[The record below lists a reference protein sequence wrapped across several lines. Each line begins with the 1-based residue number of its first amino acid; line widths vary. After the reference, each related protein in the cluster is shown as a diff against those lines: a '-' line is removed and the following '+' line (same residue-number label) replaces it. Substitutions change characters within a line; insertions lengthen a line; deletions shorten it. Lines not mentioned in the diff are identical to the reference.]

1 MTPARQ
7 EFFTARELAEIAA
20 TRGIVSF
27 PMTERGVRSYVERDG
42 WNDLSRSLV
51 RWRKGEGRPSREYH
65 WSILPALMQ
74 LAITADETRT
84 TLIDAQA
91 LEKVAALRQ
100 VAAIRAA
107 RASSRA
113 HEVEMARGE
122 VLISIEGYA
131 ISCGQ
136 SRAWGIARFLEAQK
150 LAAARQEA
158 RDRIGRGEFLTPPD
172 AAILT
177 QPDLLSDPT
186 RFDLRFARLAVAND
200 RKGAILS
207 RSTIYGWFKAR
218 DTGGIAALS
227 PVPPREAEPIPH
239 AFMEFMKFYAMPSKP
254 TIAAAH
260 AEYIQAASAR
270 DGIRHEPISLGQA
283 TRILRRR
290 LNNIEKHVGRE
301 GILTLKSRL
310 AYVQRSTDGMWP
322 TTIYTAD
329 GKTFDAEVA
338 DPVSRNPMKPEITSI
353 LDVATRK
360 CVGFAVSRKE
370 NVIAVTE
377 GLRRACISHG
387 IPAIFY
393 TDRGPGYRN
402 KTFDGRDGVDL
413 GGLMARLGITKMHAL
428 PYNSQGKGIIERF
441 NAVWN
446 DLARTLP
453 TYLGQEMDKEASSKV
468 HKLTRSEIA
477 QFGSSRILPAWDE
490 FLAMC
495 EATVAAY
502 NDRPHSGLPS
512 FEDPATGQR
521 RSMTP
526 NEAWAAHV
534 ADGFEPVPVSAGEAD
549 DLFRPYEVRTV
560 RRALVEWNTNSYYH
574 DDLEK
579 YHETRVAVGY
589 DLHQADRVW
598 VREIDEESGLPGSLI
613 CVAVFGGNSQRYVPL
628 SFQRAAEE
636 GRVRAQ
642 LRRIGKRAEAIQD
655 QLRAPLLE
663 HSPQVVMPD
672 LKAAPEPIPVRTVQE
687 DAPPATAA
695 ITSDA
700 DLAKLCL
707 ADPGQLTQGR
717 AHVLREVMSRRNG
730 RELLRISGVDL
741 DELDALLRSAA

>member
-1 MTPARQ
+1 
-7 EFFTARELAEIAA
+7 
-20 TRGIVSF
+20 
-27 PMTERGVRSYVERDG
+27 
-42 WNDLSRSLV
+42 
-51 RWRKGEGRPSREYH
+51 
-65 WSILPALMQ
+65 
-74 LAITADETRT
+74 
-84 TLIDAQA
+84 
-91 LEKVAALRQ
+91 
-100 VAAIRAA
+100 
-107 RASSRA
+107 
-113 HEVEMARGE
+113 
-122 VLISIEGYA
+122 
-131 ISCGQ
+131 
-136 SRAWGIARFLEAQK
+136 
-150 LAAARQEA
+150 
-158 RDRIGRGEFLTPPD
+158 
-172 AAILT
+172 
-177 QPDLLSDPT
+177 
-186 RFDLRFARLAVAND
+186 
-200 RKGAILS
+200 
-207 RSTIYGWFKAR
+207 
-218 DTGGIAALS
+218 
-227 PVPPREAEPIPH
+227 
-239 AFMEFMKFYAMPSKP
+239 
-254 TIAAAH
+254 
-260 AEYIQAASAR
+260 
-270 DGIRHEPISLGQA
+270 
-283 TRILRRR
+283 
-290 LNNIEKHVGRE
+290 
-301 GILTLKSRL
+301 
-310 AYVQRSTDGMWP
+310 
-322 TTIYTAD
+322 
-329 GKTFDAEVA
+329 
-338 DPVSRNPMKPEITSI
+338 
-353 LDVATRK
+353 
-360 CVGFAVSRKE
+360 
-370 NVIAVTE
+370 
-377 GLRRACISHG
+377 
-387 IPAIFY
+387 
-393 TDRGPGYRN
+393 
-402 KTFDGRDGVDL
+402 
-413 GGLMARLGITKMHAL
+413 
-428 PYNSQGKGIIERF
+428 
-441 NAVWN
+441 
-446 DLARTLP
+446 
-453 TYLGQEMDKEASSKV
+453 MDKEASSKV

>member
-453 TYLGQEMDKEASSKV
+453 TYLDQEMDKEASSKV

-477 QFGSSRILPAWDE
+477 QFGSSRILPVWDE